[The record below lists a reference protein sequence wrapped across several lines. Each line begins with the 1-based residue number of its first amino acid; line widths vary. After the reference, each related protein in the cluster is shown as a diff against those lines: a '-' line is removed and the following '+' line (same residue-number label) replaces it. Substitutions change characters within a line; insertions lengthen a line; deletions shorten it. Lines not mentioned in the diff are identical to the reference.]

1 MMSTVMWVAIVLT
14 TPILNAAGW
23 HLNEMQS
30 PLKDER
36 PDASDSYAFNREV
49 TAVQLSKDE
58 TSLAD
63 LECEDPL
70 AVKNP
75 YLSTWVPGYQMNDSA
90 HARPEFW
97 AGQPLTWIVLARV
110 NGETYSLFGNSKDL
124 GNTTAATTE
133 SVSFTSSHTF
143 VNLTAGAAS
152 VTLDFFSPVLPK
164 KEDYVRQ
171 SLPYS
176 YLTVRVAP
184 AGDEEI
190 DVQTFTAIDH
200 TWTAQHG
207 AAGLNYSTYGSA
219 EYFQFYNPSQI
230 PFTEVDDMATYGS
243 VLFGTTSNDGVT
255 HKCASEHITVNQFDT
270 LGRLADNDVS
280 CSGSD
285 LAALS
290 KDLGNVRKDSTA
302 GVTFAVGM
310 DRKEAI
316 NYLGNTQTGLYRSVW
331 STEAEA
337 IDFFLQDY
345 DSAYKASLSFDA
357 EVRAKS
363 SSVSDAFGDQY
374 ADIVEAS
381 VRQTFGAI
389 ELTASFHLAPNLQ
402 DTDPHVQVPADDLE
416 ASPQAFIKE
425 ISSDGNLNTVDIIF
439 QTWPVFISL
448 NPDYIRLLWE
458 PIMSYSASGRWPKEY
473 VIHDMGTHY
482 PNATGHD
489 DGREEHMPLFE
500 TSSLFILFYAY
511 QKYTGDAS
519 WARQYS
525 SLLTGYADYLV
536 DHSLYPQAQLIS
548 VDAIRGY
555 PNQTALAMQSAMG
568 LKAASKL
575 LDNDFYAE
583 IADSYASK
591 IYDQALG
598 LDGPT
603 VQDST
608 HFTYY
613 YGQDDTWNVI
623 FAAHSDVLLELDT
636 FPSAAW
642 DMQSEWYLRQMRELG
657 LPFAGP
663 SDNLAYTGSKLTW
676 GLSDWNIVAASASST
691 AVQAAVINTTHAF
704 LTNGMNGIPF
714 GTKYEV
720 EGPRVGKWI
729 SNRARSTVGSNFAL
743 VALKE
748 GTWW

>member
-1 MMSTVMWVAIVLT
+1 MLSIVGCIIDMFVL
-14 TPILNAAGW
+14 
-23 HLNEMQS
+23 
-30 PLKDER
+30 
-36 PDASDSYAFNREV
+36 
-49 TAVQLSKDE
+49 AVC
-58 TSLAD
+58 AD
-63 LECEDPL
+63 LPNASTASLPSYPL

-110 NGETYSLFGNSKDL
+110 NGKTYSLFGNPEDV
-124 GNTTAATTE
+124 GNTTAAMTE

-164 KEDYVRQ
+164 KQDYVRQ

-176 YLTVRVAP
+176 YLTVTAAP
-184 AGDEEI
+184 SGDEEI
-190 DVQTFTAIDH
+190 DVQIFSAIGH
-200 TWTAQHG
+200 TWTAQND
-207 AAGLNYSTYGSA
+207 AASLNHSSYGSA

-230 PFTEVDDMATYGS
+230 PYTEVDDMATYGS
-243 VLFGTTSNDGVT
+243 VLFGTIPNAGVT
-255 HKCASEHITVNQFDT
+255 HRCAPAHMTINQFDT
-270 LGRLADNDVS
+270 LGRLADNDLS

-290 KDLGNVRKDSTA
+290 KDIGSVRKHSTA
-302 GVTFAVGM
+302 KATFAVGL
-310 DRKEAI
+310 DRQKAI
-316 NYLGNTQTGLYRSVW
+316 NYLGKTQTGLYRSVW
-331 STEAEA
+331 PTEAEA
-337 IDFFLQDY
+337 IEYFLQDY
-345 DSAYKASLSFDA
+345 ESAHNTSLSFDA
-357 EVRAKS
+357 EVRARS
-363 SSVSDAFGDQY
+363 RSVSDSFGDKY

-389 ELTASFHLAPNLQ
+389 ELTASFDLSPYLNDTNLHL
-402 DTDPHVQVPADDLE
+402 QVPADDLG

-458 PIMSYSASGRWPKEY
+458 PIMSYSASGRWPKDF
-473 VIHDMGTHY
+473 VIVSVLPNY

-519 WARQYS
+519 WAKQYS
-525 SLLTGYADYLV
+525 SLLTGYADFLV
-536 DHSLYPQAQLIS
+536 NHSLYPSAQLIS

-575 LDNDFYAE
+575 LNNDTYAK
-583 IADSYASK
+583 IADSYATK
-591 IYDQALG
+591 IYDHALG
-598 LDGPT
+598 LDGST

-623 FAAHSDVLLELDT
+623 FAAYSDVLLELDT

-663 SDNLAYTGSKLTW
+663 TDNLEYTGSKLTW

-720 EGPRVGKWI
+720 EGKRAGKWI

>member
-1 MMSTVMWVAIVLT
+1 MLSTMMWVAILLG
-14 TPILNAAGW
+14 TPILSAAGW
-23 HLNEMQS
+23 HFNEIQS
-30 PLKDER
+30 PLNDER
-36 PDASDSYAFNREV
+36 PKARENHAFNH
-49 TAVQLSKDE
+49 
-58 TSLAD
+58 
-63 LECEDPL
+63 PL
-70 AVKNP
+70 AVKSP

-90 HARPEFW
+90 HAQPEFW
-97 AGQPLTWIVLARV
+97 AGQPLTWIVSARV
-110 NGETYSLFGNSKDL
+110 NGKTYSLFGNPEDV

-143 VNLTAGAAS
+143 VNLKAGAAN
-152 VTLDFFSPVLPK
+152 VTLDFFSPVLPR

-176 YLTVRVAP
+176 YLTVTAAP
-184 AGDEEI
+184 SGDEEI
-190 DVQTFTAIDH
+190 DLQVFSALDH
-200 TWTAQHG
+200 TWTAQNG
-207 AAGLNYSTYGSA
+207 AATLNHSSYRSA
-219 EYFQFYNPSQI
+219 KYFQFYNPSQI
-230 PFTEVDDMATYGS
+230 PYTEVDDMATYGS
-243 VLFGTTSNDGVT
+243 VLFGTIYNSGVT
-255 HKCASEHITVNQFDT
+255 HRCAPAHTTINQFDT
-270 LGRLADNDVS
+270 LGWLADNDLS

-290 KDLGNVRKDSTA
+290 KDIGLVKKHSTA
-302 GVTFAVGM
+302 GVTFAVGL
-310 DRKEAI
+310 DRRETIK
-316 NYLGNTQTGLYRSVW
+316 YLGNTQTGLYRSVW
-331 STEAEA
+331 SMEADA
-337 IDFFLQDY
+337 IEYFLQDY
-345 DSAYKASLSFDA
+345 ESAYNTSVSFDA
-357 EVRAKS
+357 EVRARS
-363 SSVSDAFGDQY
+363 RSVSDSFGDKY
-374 ADIVEAS
+374 ADIIEAS
-381 VRQTFGAI
+381 VRQTF
-389 ELTASFHLAPNLQ
+389 
-402 DTDPHVQVPADDLE
+402 ADDLG

-458 PIMSYSASGRWPKEY
+458 PIMSYS
-473 VIHDMGTHY
+473 HDMGTHY

-500 TSSLFILFYAY
+500 TSSIFILLYAY

-519 WARQYS
+519 WAKQYS
-525 SLLTGYADYLV
+525 SLLKGYADYLV
-536 DHSLYPQAQLIS
+536 NHSLYPSAQLIS

-575 LDNDFYAE
+575 LDNDKYAE
-583 IADSYASK
+583 VADSYATK
-591 IYDQALG
+591 IYDHALG
-598 LDGPT
+598 LDGST
-603 VQDST
+603 VQNST

-613 YGQDDTWNVI
+613 YDQDDTWNVI
-623 FAAHSDVLLELDT
+623 FAAYSDVLLELDT

-663 SDNLAYTGSKLTW
+663 SDNLGYTGSKLTW

-704 LTNGMNGIPF
+704 LTNGLNDIPF
-714 GTKYEV
+714 GTRYEV
-720 EGPRVGKWI
+720 EGKRAGKWI

>member
-1 MMSTVMWVAIVLT
+1 MLSTMMWVAIWLGA
-14 TPILNAAGW
+14 PILSAAGW
-23 HLNEMQS
+23 HFNEMQS
-30 PLKDER
+30 PLINDEKPKLR
-36 PDASDSYAFNREV
+36 ENYAFNH
-49 TAVQLSKDE
+49 
-58 TSLAD
+58 
-63 LECEDPL
+63 PL

-110 NGETYSLFGNSKDL
+110 NGKTYSLFGNPEDV

-143 VNLTAGAAS
+143 VNVTAGAAS
-152 VTLDFFSPVLPK
+152 ITLDFFSPVLPR
-164 KEDYVRQ
+164 KEDYMRQ

-176 YLTVRVAP
+176 YLTVTATP
-184 AGDEEI
+184 FGDKEI
-190 DVQTFTAIDH
+190 DVQIFSAIDH
-200 TWTAQHG
+200 TWTAQNG
-207 AAGLNYSTYGSA
+207 AAGLNYSSSGSA

-230 PFTEVDDMATYGS
+230 PYTEVDDMATYGS
-243 VLFGTTSNDGVT
+243 VLFGTISNAGVT
-255 HKCASEHITVNQFDT
+255 HRCAPAHKTINQFDT
-270 LGRLADNDVS
+270 LGRLADNDRS

-290 KDLGNVRKDSTA
+290 KDIGSVRRHSPAK
-302 GVTFAVGM
+302 VTFAVGL
-310 DRKEAI
+310 DRREAI

-337 IDFFLQDY
+337 IEYFLQDY
-345 DSAYKASLSFDA
+345 ESAYKTSLSFDA
-357 EVRAKS
+357 EVRARS
-363 SSVSDAFGDQY
+363 RSVSDSFGDKY

-381 VRQTFGAI
+381 VRQTF
-389 ELTASFHLAPNLQ
+389 
-402 DTDPHVQVPADDLE
+402 ADDLG

-458 PIMSYSASGRWPKEY
+458 PIMSYCASGRWPKDF
-473 VIHDMGTHY
+473 VIHDVGTHY

-519 WARQYS
+519 WAKQYS

-536 DHSLYPQAQLIS
+536 NHSLYPSAQLIS

-575 LDNDFYAE
+575 LENDSYAT
-583 IADSYASK
+583 IADSYATK
-591 IYDQALG
+591 LYDHALG
-598 LDGPT
+598 LDGST

-613 YGQDDTWNVI
+613 YGQEDTWNVI
-623 FAAHSDVLLELDT
+623 FAAYSDVLLELDT

-663 SDNLAYTGSKLTW
+663 TDKMDYTGSKLTW

-691 AVQAAVINTTHAF
+691 AVQAAVINNTHAF
-704 LTNGMNGIPF
+704 LTNGMNDIPF

-720 EGPRVGKWI
+720 EGKQAGKWI

>member
-1 MMSTVMWVAIVLT
+1 MLLIVGCMFDIFVLA
-14 TPILNAAGW
+14 L
-23 HLNEMQS
+23 
-30 PLKDER
+30 
-36 PDASDSYAFNREV
+36 Y
-49 TAVQLSKDE
+49 
-58 TSLAD
+58 AD
-63 LECEDPL
+63 LCNASTASLPSYPL

-90 HARPEFW
+90 HAQPEFW

-110 NGETYSLFGNSKDL
+110 NGKTYSLFGNPD
-124 GNTTAATTE
+124 GVGHTAAATTE

-143 VNLTAGAAS
+143 VNLTAGAAK
-152 VTLDFFSPVLPK
+152 VTLDFFSPVLPR

-176 YLTVRVAP
+176 YLTVTAAP
-184 AGDEEI
+184 YGDEEI
-190 DVQTFTAIDH
+190 DVQIFSAIDH

-207 AAGLNYSTYGSA
+207 AASLNYSSYGSA

-230 PFTEVDDMATYGS
+230 PYTEVNDMATYGS
-243 VLFGTTSNDGVT
+243 VLFGTMSDDGVT
-255 HKCASEHITVNQFDT
+255 HRCAPEHITVNQFDT
-270 LGRLADNDVS
+270 GGQLADSDVS
-280 CSGSD
+280 CSGLD
-285 LAALS
+285 LVALS
-290 KDLGNVRKDSTA
+290 KDLGNVRKNSTA
-302 GVTFAVGM
+302 GVTFAVGR

-337 IDFFLQDY
+337 IEYFLQDY
-345 DSAYKASLSFDA
+345 ESAYNTSLSFDA
-357 EVRAKS
+357 EVRS
-363 SSVSDAFGDQY
+363 RSRSVSNAFGDKY

-381 VRQTFGAI
+381 VRQTFGAYR
-389 ELTASFHLAPNLQ
+389 LVL
-402 DTDPHVQVPADDLE
+402 PADDLG
-416 ASPQAFIKE
+416 APPQAFIKE

-458 PIMSYSASGRWPKEY
+458 PIMSYSASGRWPKEF

-511 QKYTGDAS
+511 EKYTGDAS
-519 WARQYS
+519 WAKQYS
-525 SLLTGYADYLV
+525 SYADYLV
-536 DHSLYPQAQLIS
+536 DHSLYPSAQLIS

-555 PNQTALAMQSAMG
+555 ANQTALAVQSAMG
-568 LKAASKL
+568 LKAASKIL
-575 LDNDFYAE
+575 HNDTHAE
-583 IADSYASK
+583 VGDSYASK
-591 IYDQALG
+591 IYDEALG

-603 VQDST
+603 VQEST

-613 YGQDDTWNVI
+613 YDQEDTWNVI
-623 FAAHSDVLLELDT
+623 FAAYSDVLLELDT

-642 DMQSEWYLRQMRELG
+642 DMQSEWYLRQIRELG

-663 SDNLAYTGSKLTW
+663 SDNLDYTGSKLTW

-691 AVQAAVINTTHAF
+691 AVQAAVIDTTHAF
-704 LTNGMNGIPF
+704 LTNGMNDIPF

-720 EGPRVGKWI
+720 QGPRVGKWI

>member
-1 MMSTVMWVAIVLT
+1 MLSTMMWVAILLT
-14 TPILNAAGW
+14 TPILSAAEW
-23 HLNEMQS
+23 HFNEIQS
-30 PLKDER
+30 PLHDER
-36 PDASDSYAFNREV
+36 PESRNSYAFNH
-49 TAVQLSKDE
+49 
-58 TSLAD
+58 
-63 LECEDPL
+63 PL

-90 HARPEFW
+90 HAQPEFW

-110 NGETYSLFGNSKDL
+110 NGKTYSLFGNPE
-124 GNTTAATTE
+124 GVGHTTAATTE

-143 VNLTAGAAS
+143 INLTAGAAS
-152 VTLDFFSPVLPK
+152 VTLDFFSPVLPR

-176 YLTVRVAP
+176 YLTVTAAP
-184 AGDEEI
+184 SGDEEV
-190 DVQTFTAIDH
+190 DVQIFSAIDH

-207 AAGLNYSTYGSA
+207 DASLKYSSFGSA

-243 VLFGTTSNDGVT
+243 VLFGTISNDGVT
-255 HKCASEHITVNQFDT
+255 HRCAPEHMTVNQFDT
-270 LGRLADNDVS
+270 LGRLADNDAS

-290 KDLGNVRKDSTA
+290 KDLGNVRKESTA

-331 STEAEA
+331 STETEA
-337 IDFFLQDY
+337 IEYFLQDY
-345 DSAYKASLSFDA
+345 ESAYNTSLSFDA
-357 EVRAKS
+357 EV
-363 SSVSDAFGDQY
+363 
-374 ADIVEAS
+374 
-381 VRQTFGAI
+381 
-389 ELTASFHLAPNLQ
+389 
-402 DTDPHVQVPADDLE
+402 PADDLE
-416 ASPQAFIKE
+416 APPQAFIKE

-458 PIMSYSASGRWPKEY
+458 PIMSYSASGRWPKEF

-519 WARQYS
+519 WTKQYS

-536 DHSLYPQAQLIS
+536 DHSLYPSAQLIS

-568 LKAASKL
+568 LKAASKIL
-575 LDNDFYAE
+575 GNDTYAE
-583 IADSYASK
+583 IADSYATK
-591 IYDQALG
+591 IYDHALG
-598 LDGPT
+598 LDGST
-603 VQDST
+603 IQDST

-623 FAAHSDVLLELDT
+623 FAAYSDVLLELDT

-663 SDNLAYTGSKLTW
+663 SDNLDYTGSKLSW

-704 LTNGMNGIPF
+704 LTNGMNDIPF

>member
-1 MMSTVMWVAIVLT
+1 MLLIVGRIFDIFVLA
-14 TPILNAAGW
+14 L
-23 HLNEMQS
+23 
-30 PLKDER
+30 
-36 PDASDSYAFNREV
+36 Y
-49 TAVQLSKDE
+49 
-58 TSLAD
+58 AD
-63 LECEDPL
+63 LCNASTASLPSYPL

-90 HARPEFW
+90 HAQPEFW

-110 NGETYSLFGNSKDL
+110 NGKTYSLFGNPE
-124 GNTTAATTE
+124 GVGHTTAATTE

-143 VNLTAGAAS
+143 INLTAGAAS
-152 VTLDFFSPVLPK
+152 VTLDFFSPVLPR

-176 YLTVRVAP
+176 YLTVTAAP
-184 AGDEEI
+184 SGDEEV
-190 DVQTFTAIDH
+190 DVQIFSAIDH

-207 AAGLNYSTYGSA
+207 DASLKYSSFGSA

-243 VLFGTTSNDGVT
+243 VLFGTISNDGVT
-255 HKCASEHITVNQFDT
+255 HRCAPEHMTVNQFDT
-270 LGRLADNDVS
+270 LGRLADNDAS

-290 KDLGNVRKDSTA
+290 KDLGNVRKESTA

-331 STEAEA
+331 STETEA
-337 IDFFLQDY
+337 IEYFLQDY
-345 DSAYKASLSFDA
+345 ESAYNTSLSFDA
-357 EVRAKS
+357 EV
-363 SSVSDAFGDQY
+363 
-374 ADIVEAS
+374 
-381 VRQTFGAI
+381 
-389 ELTASFHLAPNLQ
+389 
-402 DTDPHVQVPADDLE
+402 PADDLE
-416 ASPQAFIKE
+416 APPQAFIKE

-458 PIMSYSASGRWPKEY
+458 PIMSYSASGRWPKEF

-519 WARQYS
+519 WTKQYS

-536 DHSLYPQAQLIS
+536 DHSLYPSAQLIS

-568 LKAASKL
+568 LKAASKIL
-575 LDNDFYAE
+575 GNDTYAE
-583 IADSYASK
+583 IADSYATK
-591 IYDQALG
+591 IYDHALG
-598 LDGPT
+598 LDGST
-603 VQDST
+603 IQDST

-623 FAAHSDVLLELDT
+623 FAAYSDVLLELDT

-663 SDNLAYTGSKLTW
+663 SDNLDYTGSKLSW

-704 LTNGMNGIPF
+704 LTNGMNDIPF

>member
-1 MMSTVMWVAIVLT
+1 MVSTMMWVAILLT
-14 TPILNAAGW
+14 TPILSAAGW
-23 HLNEMQS
+23 HFNEIQS
-30 PLKDER
+30 PLHDER
-36 PDASDSYAFNREV
+36 PESRNSYAFNH
-49 TAVQLSKDE
+49 
-58 TSLAD
+58 
-63 LECEDPL
+63 PL

-90 HARPEFW
+90 HAQPEFW

-110 NGETYSLFGNSKDL
+110 NGKTCSLFGNPE
-124 GNTTAATTE
+124 GVGHTTAATTE

-143 VNLTAGAAS
+143 INLTAGAAS
-152 VTLDFFSPVLPK
+152 VTLDFFSPVLPR

-171 SLPYS
+171 SIPYS
-176 YLTVRVAP
+176 YLTVTAAP
-184 AGDEEI
+184 SGDEEV
-190 DVQTFTAIDH
+190 DVQIFSAIDH

-207 AAGLNYSTYGSA
+207 DASLKYSSYGSA

-243 VLFGTTSNDGVT
+243 VLFGTISNDGVT
-255 HKCASEHITVNQFDT
+255 HRCAPEHMTVNQFNT
-270 LGRLADNDVS
+270 LGRLADNDAS

-290 KDLGNVRKDSTA
+290 KDLGNVRKESTA

-337 IDFFLQDY
+337 IEYFLQDHE
-345 DSAYKASLSFDA
+345 SAYNASLTFDA
-357 EVRAKS
+357 EVRS
-363 SSVSDAFGDQY
+363 RSRSVSNVFGDKY

-389 ELTASFHLAPNLQ
+389 DLTASSDL
-402 DTDPHVQVPADDLE
+402 VPADDLG
-416 ASPQAFIKE
+416 APPQAFIKE

-458 PIMSYSASGRWPKEY
+458 PIMSYSASGRWPKEF
-473 VIHDMGTHY
+473 VMHDMGTHY

-519 WARQYS
+519 WTKQYS

-536 DHSLYPQAQLIS
+536 DHSLYPSAQLIS

-555 PNQTALAMQSAMG
+555 PNQTALAMQSFMG
-568 LKAASKL
+568 LKAASKIL
-575 LDNDFYAE
+575 SNDTYAE
-583 IADSYASK
+583 IADSYATK
-591 IYDQALG
+591 IYDHALG
-598 LDGPT
+598 LDGST
-603 VQDST
+603 IQDST

-623 FAAHSDVLLELDT
+623 FAAYSDVLLELDT

-642 DMQSEWYLRQMRELG
+642 DMQSEWYLRQMRDLG

-663 SDNLAYTGSKLTW
+663 TDNLAYTGSKLTW

-704 LTNGMNGIPF
+704 LTNGMNDIPF

-720 EGPRVGKWI
+720 EGPRTGKWI

>member
-1 MMSTVMWVAIVLT
+1 MWVAIWLGA
-14 TPILNAAGW
+14 PILSAAEW
-23 HLNEMQS
+23 HFNEMQS
-30 PLKDER
+30 PLINDER
-36 PDASDSYAFNREV
+36 PKSGENHAFNH
-49 TAVQLSKDE
+49 
-58 TSLAD
+58 
-63 LECEDPL
+63 PL

-110 NGETYSLFGNSKDL
+110 NGKTYSLFGNPEDV
-124 GNTTAATTE
+124 GNTLAATTE

-152 VTLDFFSPVLPK
+152 VTLDFFSPVLPR

-176 YLTVRVAP
+176 YLTVTAAP
-184 AGDEEI
+184 SGDEEI
-190 DVQTFTAIDH
+190 DVQIFSAIDH
-200 TWTAQHG
+200 TWTAQNG
-207 AAGLNYSTYGSA
+207 AASLNHSSFGSA
-219 EYFQFYNPSQI
+219 EYFQFYQPSQI
-230 PFTEVDDMATYGS
+230 PYTEVDDMATYGS
-243 VLFGTTSNDGVT
+243 VLFGTTSNAGVT
-255 HKCASEHITVNQFDT
+255 HRCAPAHMTVNQFDT
-270 LGRLADNDVS
+270 LGRLADNDRS

-290 KDLGNVRKDSTA
+290 KDIGSVRRHSPTE
-302 GVTFAVGM
+302 VTFAVGL
-310 DRKEAI
+310 DRREAI
-316 NYLGNTQTGLYRSVW
+316 KYLGNTQTGLYRSVW
-331 STEAEA
+331 PTEAEA
-337 IDFFLQDY
+337 IEYFLRDY
-345 DSAYKASLSFDA
+345 ESAYNTSLSFDA
-357 EVRAKS
+357 EARARS
-363 SSVSDAFGDQY
+363 RSVSDSFGDKY
-374 ADIVEAS
+374 ADIIEAS

-389 ELTASFHLAPNLQ
+389 ELTASFNLSLYLNDTNLHL
-402 DTDPHVQVPADDLE
+402 QVPADDLE

-439 QTWPVFISL
+439 QTWPVFVSL

-458 PIMSYSASGRWPKEY
+458 PIMSYSASGRWPKDF

-511 QKYTGDAS
+511 QKYTGDTS
-519 WARQYS
+519 WVKQYS

-536 DHSLYPQAQLIS
+536 NHSLYPSAQLIS

-575 LDNDFYAE
+575 LDNDTYAK
-583 IADSYASK
+583 IADSYATK
-591 IYDQALG
+591 IYDHAFG
-598 LDGPT
+598 LDGST

-623 FAAHSDVLLELDT
+623 FAAYSDVLLELDT

-663 SDNLAYTGSKLTW
+663 TNNLNYTGSKLTW

-691 AVQAAVINTTHAF
+691 AVQAAVINTTHTF
-704 LTNGMNGIPF
+704 LTNGMNDIPF
-714 GTKYEV
+714 STKYEV
-720 EGPRVGKWI
+720 EGKQAGKWI

>member
-1 MMSTVMWVAIVLT
+1 MWVAIWLGA
-14 TPILNAAGW
+14 PILSAAGW
-23 HLNEMQS
+23 HFNEMQS
-30 PLKDER
+30 PLIDER
-36 PDASDSYAFNREV
+36 PESRENHAFNH
-49 TAVQLSKDE
+49 
-58 TSLAD
+58 
-63 LECEDPL
+63 PL

-97 AGQPLTWIVLARV
+97 AGQPLTWIVLARI
-110 NGETYSLFGNSKDL
+110 NGKTYSLFGNPEDV
-124 GNTTAATTE
+124 GNTTAAITE

-152 VTLDFFSPVLPK
+152 VTLDYFSPVLPR

-176 YLTVRVAP
+176 YLTVTATPSR
-184 AGDEEI
+184 DEEI
-190 DVQTFTAIDH
+190 DVQIFSAIDH
-200 TWTAQHG
+200 TWTAQNG
-207 AAGLNYSTYGSA
+207 AASLNSSSSGSA

-230 PFTEVDDMATYGS
+230 PYTEVDDMATYGS
-243 VLFGTTSNDGVT
+243 VLFGTISNAGVT
-255 HKCASEHITVNQFDT
+255 HTCAPAHMTINQFDT
-270 LGRLADNDVS
+270 LGRLADNDLS

-290 KDLGNVRKDSTA
+290 KDIGIVRRHSPA
-302 GVTFAVGM
+302 EVTFAVGL
-310 DRKEAI
+310 DRREAI
-316 NYLGNTQTGLYRSVW
+316 KYLGNTQTGLYRSVW

-337 IDFFLQDY
+337 IEYSLRDY
-345 DSAYKASLSFDA
+345 ESAYNTSLSFDA
-357 EVRAKS
+357 EVKARS
-363 SSVSDAFGDQY
+363 RSVSDSFGDKY

-389 ELTASFHLAPNLQ
+389 ELTA
-402 DTDPHVQVPADDLE
+402 TDDLG

-458 PIMSYSASGRWPKEY
+458 PTMSYSASGRWPKDF

-519 WARQYS
+519 WVKQYS

-536 DHSLYPQAQLIS
+536 NHSLYPSAQLIS

-575 LDNDFYAE
+575 LDNDAYAE
-583 IADSYASK
+583 VADSYATK
-591 IYDQALG
+591 IYDHALG
-598 LDGPT
+598 LDGST

-623 FAAHSDVLLELDT
+623 FAAYSDVLLELDT

-663 SDNLAYTGSKLTW
+663 MDNLDYTGSKLTW

-704 LTNGMNGIPF
+704 LTNGVNDIPF

-720 EGPRVGKWI
+720 EGKQAGKWI

-743 VALKE
+743 IALKE

>member
-1 MMSTVMWVAIVLT
+1 MFSIVGCIIDMCL
-14 TPILNAAGW
+14 L
-23 HLNEMQS
+23 
-30 PLKDER
+30 
-36 PDASDSYAFNREV
+36 
-49 TAVQLSKDE
+49 AVC
-58 TSLAD
+58 AD
-63 LECEDPL
+63 LSNASTASLPSYPL

-110 NGETYSLFGNSKDL
+110 NGKTYSLFGNPEDV
-124 GNTTAATTE
+124 GDTTAATTE

-152 VTLDFFSPVLPK
+152 VTLDFFSPVLPR
-164 KEDYVRQ
+164 KEDYVRR

-176 YLTVRVAP
+176 YLTVTAAP
-184 AGDEEI
+184 SGGENIEFQ
-190 DVQTFTAIDH
+190 VLSAIDH
-200 TWTAQHG
+200 TWTAQNG
-207 AAGLNYSTYGSA
+207 AASLNFSSYGSA

-230 PFTEVDDMATYGS
+230 PYTEVDDMATYGS
-243 VLFGTTSNDGVT
+243 VLFGTTSNAGVT
-255 HKCASEHITVNQFDT
+255 HRCAPAHKTINQFDT
-270 LGRLADNDVS
+270 LGRLAGNDLS

-290 KDLGNVRKDSTA
+290 KDIGSVKRHSPTK
-302 GVTFAVGM
+302 VTFAVGL
-310 DRKEAI
+310 DRREAI
-316 NYLGNTQTGLYRSVW
+316 KYLGNTQTGLYRFVW
-331 STEAEA
+331 PTEAEA
-337 IDFFLQDY
+337 IEYFLRDY
-345 DSAYKASLSFDA
+345 ESAYNTSLSFDA
-357 EVRAKS
+357 EVRARS
-363 SSVSDAFGDQY
+363 RSVSDSFGDKY

-389 ELTASFHLAPNLQ
+389 ELTASFDLSPYLNDTNLHLK
-402 DTDPHVQVPADDLE
+402 VPADDLG

-458 PIMSYSASGRWPKEY
+458 PIMSYSASGRWPKEFA
-473 VIHDMGTHY
+473 IHDMGTHY

-500 TSSLFILFYAY
+500 TSSLFILLYAY

-519 WARQYS
+519 WAKQYS
-525 SLLTGYADYLV
+525 SYADYLV
-536 DHSLYPQAQLIS
+536 NHSLYPSAQLIS

-575 LDNDFYAE
+575 LDNDTYAT
-583 IADSYASK
+583 IADSYATK
-591 IYDQALG
+591 IYDHALG
-598 LDGPT
+598 LDGST

-623 FAAHSDVLLELDT
+623 FAAYSDVLLELDT

-642 DMQSEWYLRQMRELG
+642 DMQSEWYLRQMRKLG

-663 SDNLAYTGSKLTW
+663 ADNLEYTGSKLTW

-704 LTNGMNGIPF
+704 LTNGMNDIPF

>member
-1 MMSTVMWVAIVLT
+1 M
-14 TPILNAAGW
+14 
-23 HLNEMQS
+23 
-30 PLKDER
+30 
-36 PDASDSYAFNREV
+36 
-49 TAVQLSKDE
+49 

-63 LECEDPL
+63 LEFKDPL

-97 AGQPLTWIVLARV
+97 AGQPLTWIVLARI
-110 NGETYSLFGNSKDL
+110 NGKTYSLFGNPEDV

-164 KEDYVRQ
+164 KQDYVRQ

-176 YLTVRVAP
+176 YLTVAAVP
-184 AGDEEI
+184 SGDEEI
-190 DVQTFTAIDH
+190 DVQIFSAIDH
-200 TWTAQHG
+200 TWTAQNG
-207 AAGLNYSTYGSA
+207 AASLNLSSFGSA

-230 PFTEVDDMATYGS
+230 PYTEVDDMATYGS
-243 VLFGTTSNDGVT
+243 VLFGTISNGGVT
-255 HKCASEHITVNQFDT
+255 HRCAPAHMTVNQFNT
-270 LGRLADNDVS
+270 LGRLADNDLS

-285 LAALS
+285 LVALS
-290 KDLGNVRKDSTA
+290 KDIGSVRKHSTA
-302 GVTFAVGM
+302 KVTFVVGL
-310 DRKEAI
+310 DRQEAI
-316 NYLGNTQTGLYRSVW
+316 NYLGRTQTGLYRSVW
-331 STEAEA
+331 PTEAEA
-337 IDFFLQDY
+337 IEYFLQDY
-345 DSAYKASLSFDA
+345 ESAYNTSLSFDD
-357 EVRAKS
+357 EVRARSK
-363 SSVSDAFGDQY
+363 SVSDSFGEKY
-374 ADIVEAS
+374 ADIIEAS

-389 ELTASFHLAPNLQ
+389 ELTASFDLSPYLNDTNLYL
-402 DTDPHVQVPADDLE
+402 QVPADNLG
-416 ASPQAFIKE
+416 ASLQAFIKE

-458 PIMSYSASGRWPKEY
+458 PIMSYSASGRWPKDF

-511 QKYTGDAS
+511 QKYTGDTS
-519 WARQYS
+519 WVKQYS

-536 DHSLYPQAQLIS
+536 NHSLYPSAQLIS

-568 LKAASKL
+568 LRAASKL
-575 LDNDFYAE
+575 LDNDTYAK
-583 IADSYASK
+583 IADSYATK
-591 IYDQALG
+591 IYDHALG
-598 LDGPT
+598 LDGST

-613 YGQDDTWNVI
+613 YGQEDTWNVI
-623 FAAHSDVLLELDT
+623 FAAYSDVLLELDT

-663 SDNLAYTGSKLTW
+663 TDNLDYTGSKLTW

-704 LTNGMNGIPF
+704 LTNGMNEIPF

-720 EGPRVGKWI
+720 EGKQAGKWI

-743 VALKE
+743 VALTE

>member
-1 MMSTVMWVAIVLT
+1 MLSTMMWVAIWLGA
-14 TPILNAAGW
+14 PILSAAGW
-23 HLNEMQS
+23 HFNEMQS
-30 PLKDER
+30 PLINDEKPKLR
-36 PDASDSYAFNREV
+36 ENYAFNH
-49 TAVQLSKDE
+49 
-58 TSLAD
+58 
-63 LECEDPL
+63 PL

-110 NGETYSLFGNSKDL
+110 NGKTYSLFGNPEDV

-143 VNLTAGAAS
+143 VNVTAGAAS
-152 VTLDFFSPVLPK
+152 ITLDFFSPVLPR
-164 KEDYVRQ
+164 KEDYMRQ

-176 YLTVRVAP
+176 YLTVTATP
-184 AGDEEI
+184 FGDKEI
-190 DVQTFTAIDH
+190 DVQIFSAIDH
-200 TWTAQHG
+200 TWTAQNG
-207 AAGLNYSTYGSA
+207 AAGLNYSSSGSA

-230 PFTEVDDMATYGS
+230 PYTEVDDMATYGS
-243 VLFGTTSNDGVT
+243 VLFGTISNAGVT
-255 HKCASEHITVNQFDT
+255 HRCAPAHKTINQFDT
-270 LGRLADNDVS
+270 LGRLADNDRS

-290 KDLGNVRKDSTA
+290 KDIGSVRRHSPAK
-302 GVTFAVGM
+302 VTFAVGL
-310 DRKEAI
+310 DRREAI

-337 IDFFLQDY
+337 IEYFLQDY
-345 DSAYKASLSFDA
+345 ESAYKTSLSFDA
-357 EVRAKS
+357 EVRARS
-363 SSVSDAFGDQY
+363 RSVSDSFGDKY

-381 VRQTFGAI
+381 VRQTF
-389 ELTASFHLAPNLQ
+389 
-402 DTDPHVQVPADDLE
+402 ADDLG

-458 PIMSYSASGRWPKEY
+458 PIMSYCASGRWPKDF
-473 VIHDMGTHY
+473 VIHDVGTHY

-519 WARQYS
+519 WAKQYS

-536 DHSLYPQAQLIS
+536 NHSLYPSAQLIS
-548 VDAIRGY
+548 VDAIREY

-575 LDNDFYAE
+575 LENDSYAT
-583 IADSYASK
+583 IADSYATK
-591 IYDQALG
+591 LYDHALG
-598 LDGPT
+598 LDGST

-613 YGQDDTWNVI
+613 YGQEDTWNVI
-623 FAAHSDVLLELDT
+623 FAAYSDVLLELDT

-663 SDNLAYTGSKLTW
+663 TDKMDYTGSKLTW

-691 AVQAAVINTTHAF
+691 AVQAAVINNTHAF
-704 LTNGMNGIPF
+704 LTNGMNDIPF

-720 EGPRVGKWI
+720 EGKQAGKWI

>member
-1 MMSTVMWVAIVLT
+1 MLSTMMWVAILLT
-14 TPILNAAGW
+14 TPILSAAEW
-23 HLNEMQS
+23 HFNEIQS
-30 PLKDER
+30 PLHDER
-36 PDASDSYAFNREV
+36 PESRNSYAFNH
-49 TAVQLSKDE
+49 
-58 TSLAD
+58 
-63 LECEDPL
+63 PL

-90 HARPEFW
+90 HAQPEFW

-110 NGETYSLFGNSKDL
+110 NGKTYSLFGNPE
-124 GNTTAATTE
+124 GVGHTTAATTE

-143 VNLTAGAAS
+143 INLTAGAAS
-152 VTLDFFSPVLPK
+152 VTLDFFSPVLPR

-176 YLTVRVAP
+176 YLTVTAAP
-184 AGDEEI
+184 SGDEEV
-190 DVQTFTAIDH
+190 DVQIFSAIDH

-207 AAGLNYSTYGSA
+207 DASLKYSSFGSA

-243 VLFGTTSNDGVT
+243 VLFGTISNDGVT
-255 HKCASEHITVNQFDT
+255 HRCAPEHMTVNQFDT
-270 LGRLADNDVS
+270 LGRLADNDAS

-290 KDLGNVRKDSTA
+290 KDLGNVRKESTA

-331 STEAEA
+331 STETEA
-337 IDFFLQDY
+337 IEYFLQDY
-345 DSAYKASLSFDA
+345 ESAYNTSLSFDA
-357 EVRAKS
+357 EV
-363 SSVSDAFGDQY
+363 
-374 ADIVEAS
+374 
-381 VRQTFGAI
+381 
-389 ELTASFHLAPNLQ
+389 
-402 DTDPHVQVPADDLE
+402 PADDLE
-416 ASPQAFIKE
+416 APPQAFIKE

-458 PIMSYSASGRWPKEY
+458 PIMSYSASGRWPKEF

-519 WARQYS
+519 WTKQYS

-536 DHSLYPQAQLIS
+536 DHSLYPSAQLIS

-568 LKAASKL
+568 LKAASKIL
-575 LDNDFYAE
+575 GNDTYAE
-583 IADSYASK
+583 IADSYATK
-591 IYDQALG
+591 IYDHALG
-598 LDGPT
+598 LDGST
-603 VQDST
+603 IQDST

-623 FAAHSDVLLELDT
+623 FAAYSDVLLELDT

-663 SDNLAYTGSKLTW
+663 SDNLDYTGSKLTW

-704 LTNGMNGIPF
+704 LTNGMNDIPF

-720 EGPRVGKWI
+720 EGQRVGKWI

>member
-1 MMSTVMWVAIVLT
+1 MWVATLLT
-14 TPILNAAGW
+14 APILSAAGW
-23 HLNEMQS
+23 HFNEMQS
-30 PLKDER
+30 PLTDEIYKHR
-36 PDASDSYAFNREV
+36 GSYAFNH
-49 TAVQLSKDE
+49 
-58 TSLAD
+58 
-63 LECEDPL
+63 PL

-90 HARPEFW
+90 HAQPEFW

-110 NGETYSLFGNSKDL
+110 NGKTYSLFGNPD
-124 GNTTAATTE
+124 GVGHTTAATTE

-152 VTLDFFSPVLPK
+152 VTLDFFSPVLPR

-171 SLPYS
+171 SLSCS
-176 YLTVRVAP
+176 YLTVTAAP
-184 AGDEEI
+184 SGDEEV
-190 DVQTFTAIDH
+190 DVQIFSAIDH
-200 TWTAQHG
+200 TWTAQNG
-207 AAGLNYSTYGSA
+207 ATSLNYSSYGSA

-230 PFTEVDDMATYGS
+230 PFTEVNDMATYGS
-243 VLFGTTSNDGVT
+243 VLFGTISNDGVT
-255 HKCASEHITVNQFDT
+255 HRCAPNHITVNQFDT
-270 LGRLADNDVS
+270 LGRLAGNDVP

-337 IDFFLQDY
+337 IEYFLQSY
-345 DSAYKASLSFDA
+345 ESAYNTSLSFDA
-357 EVRAKS
+357 EVRTRS
-363 SSVSDAFGDQY
+363 RS
-374 ADIVEAS
+374 
-381 VRQTFGAI
+381 
-389 ELTASFHLAPNLQ
+389 
-402 DTDPHVQVPADDLE
+402 VPADDLG
-416 ASPQAFIKE
+416 APPQAFIKE

-458 PIMSYSASGRWPKEY
+458 PIMSYSASGRWPKDF

-519 WARQYS
+519 WAKQYS
-525 SLLTGYADYLV
+525 SLLTGYADHLV
-536 DHSLYPQAQLIS
+536 DHSLYPSAQLIS

-568 LKAASKL
+568 LKAASKIL
-575 LDNDFYAE
+575 GNDTYAK
-583 IADSYASK
+583 IADSYATK
-591 IYDQALG
+591 IYDHALG
-598 LDGPT
+598 LDGST

-613 YGQDDTWNVI
+613 YGQEDTWNVI
-623 FAAHSDVLLELDT
+623 FAAYPDVLLELDT

-663 SDNLAYTGSKLTW
+663 TDNLDYTGSKLSW

-704 LTNGMNGIPF
+704 LTNGMNDIPF

>member
-1 MMSTVMWVAIVLT
+1 
-14 TPILNAAGW
+14 
-23 HLNEMQS
+23 
-30 PLKDER
+30 
-36 PDASDSYAFNREV
+36 
-49 TAVQLSKDE
+49 
-58 TSLAD
+58 
-63 LECEDPL
+63 
-70 AVKNP
+70 
-75 YLSTWVPGYQMNDSA
+75 MNDSA

-110 NGETYSLFGNSKDL
+110 NGKTYSLFGNQEDV
-124 GNTTAATTE
+124 GNTLAATTE

-164 KEDYVRQ
+164 KQDYVRQ

-176 YLTVRVAP
+176 YLTVAAVP
-184 AGDEEI
+184 SGDEEI
-190 DVQTFTAIDH
+190 DVQIFSAIDH
-200 TWTAQHG
+200 TWTAQNG
-207 AAGLNYSTYGSA
+207 AASLNLSSFGSA

-230 PFTEVDDMATYGS
+230 PYTEVDDMATYGS
-243 VLFGTTSNDGVT
+243 VLFGTISNGGVT
-255 HKCASEHITVNQFDT
+255 HRCAPAHMTVNQFNT
-270 LGRLADNDVS
+270 LGRLADNDLS

-290 KDLGNVRKDSTA
+290 KDIGSVRKHSTA
-302 GVTFAVGM
+302 KVTFVVGL
-310 DRKEAI
+310 DRQEAI
-316 NYLGNTQTGLYRSVW
+316 NYLGRTQTGLYRSVW
-331 STEAEA
+331 PTEAEA
-337 IDFFLQDY
+337 IEYFLQDY
-345 DSAYKASLSFDA
+345 ESAYNTSLSFDD
-357 EVRAKS
+357 EVRARSK
-363 SSVSDAFGDQY
+363 SVSDSFGEKY
-374 ADIVEAS
+374 ADIIEAS

-389 ELTASFHLAPNLQ
+389 ELTASFDLSPYLNDTNLYL
-402 DTDPHVQVPADDLE
+402 QVPADNLG

-448 NPDYIRLLWE
+448 NPDYVRLLWE
-458 PIMSYSASGRWPKEY
+458 PIMSYSASGRWPKDF

-511 QKYTGDAS
+511 QKYTGDTS
-519 WARQYS
+519 WVKQYS

-536 DHSLYPQAQLIS
+536 NHSLYPSAQLIS

-568 LKAASKL
+568 LRAASKL
-575 LDNDFYAE
+575 LDNDTYAK
-583 IADSYASK
+583 IADSYATK
-591 IYDQALG
+591 IYDHALG
-598 LDGPT
+598 LDGST

-613 YGQDDTWNVI
+613 YGQEDTWNVI
-623 FAAHSDVLLELDT
+623 FAAYSDVLLELDT

-663 SDNLAYTGSKLTW
+663 TDNLDYTGSKLTW

-704 LTNGMNGIPF
+704 LTNGMNEIPF

-720 EGPRVGKWI
+720 EGKQAGKWI

-743 VALKE
+743 VALTE

>member
-1 MMSTVMWVAIVLT
+1 MMRVAILLT
-14 TPILNAAGW
+14 TPILSASGW
-23 HLNEMQS
+23 HLNEIQS
-30 PLKDER
+30 PLNDER
-36 PDASDSYAFNREV
+36 PVSRDSYAFNH
-49 TAVQLSKDE
+49 
-58 TSLAD
+58 
-63 LECEDPL
+63 PL
-70 AVKNP
+70 TVKNP

-90 HARPEFW
+90 HAQPEFW

-110 NGETYSLFGNSKDL
+110 NGKTYSLFGNPD
-124 GNTTAATTE
+124 GVGHTTAATTE

-143 VNLTAGAAS
+143 VNLTAGVAS
-152 VTLDFFSPVLPK
+152 VTLDFFSPVLPR

-176 YLTVRVAP
+176 YLTVTASP
-184 AGDEEI
+184 SGNEEV
-190 DVQTFTAIDH
+190 DVQIFSAIDH

-207 AAGLNYSTYGSA
+207 AASLNYSSYGSA
-219 EYFQFYNPSQI
+219 GYFQFHNPSQI

-243 VLFGTTSNDGVT
+243 VLFGTISDDGVT
-255 HKCASEHITVNQFDT
+255 HRCAPEHIAVNQFDT
-270 LGRLADNDVS
+270 LGQLADNGVS

-290 KDLGNVRKDSTA
+290 KDLGNVSKHSTA

-316 NYLGNTQTGLYRSVW
+316 SYLGNTQTSLYRSVW

-337 IDFFLQDY
+337 IEYFLQDY
-345 DSAYKASLSFDA
+345 ESVYNTSLSFDA
-357 EVRAKS
+357 RVRS
-363 SSVSDAFGDQY
+363 RSRS
-374 ADIVEAS
+374 
-381 VRQTFGAI
+381 
-389 ELTASFHLAPNLQ
+389 
-402 DTDPHVQVPADDLE
+402 VPADDLG
-416 ASPQAFIKE
+416 APPQAFIKE

-458 PIMSYSASGRWPKEY
+458 PIMSYSASGRWPKEF
-473 VIHDMGTHY
+473 VIHDLGTHY

-511 QKYTGDAS
+511 QKYTDDAS
-519 WARQYS
+519 WAKQYS

-536 DHSLYPQAQLIS
+536 DHSLYPSAQLIS

-568 LKAASKL
+568 LKAASKIL
-575 LDNDFYAE
+575 GNDTYAE
-583 IADSYASK
+583 IADSYATK
-591 IYDQALG
+591 IYDHALG
-598 LDGPT
+598 LDGST
-603 VQDST
+603 IQDST

-623 FAAHSDVLLELDT
+623 FAAYSDVLLELDT

-663 SDNLAYTGSKLTW
+663 SDNLDYTGSKLSW

-704 LTNGMNGIPF
+704 LTNGMNDIPF